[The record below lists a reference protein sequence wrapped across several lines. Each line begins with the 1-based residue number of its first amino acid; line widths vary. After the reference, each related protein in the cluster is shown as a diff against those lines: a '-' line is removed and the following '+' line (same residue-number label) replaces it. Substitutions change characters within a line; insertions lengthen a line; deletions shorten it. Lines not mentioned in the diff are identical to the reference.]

1 MSTFKKKE
9 TFKIGEYSWDDDN
22 EFLIYPES
30 VFINKG
36 HLYIPNMGNNRLYKL
51 DLQTKKLILIKTFEE
66 KIWQYAETK
75 FGTFIVTDSEIY
87 EMKE

>member
-1 MSTFKKKE
+1 
-9 TFKIGEYSWDDDN
+9 
-22 EFLIYPES
+22 
-30 VFINKG
+30 
-36 HLYIPNMGNNRLYKL
+36 MGNNRLYKL